1 MSNLNPIRYVG
12 GLVLL
17 GLASCSTSQLAT
29 QGETDNLYFMASDA
43 RVATEF
49 AVKNNTPE
57 NFRNMGEAQSIDID
71 TESFSNRNVNPEYI
85 ARYQRPSQPVEEGS
99 VYFDDSNTQAAT
111 RQGNGNIDAYDNFRG
126 GSGNVTNNFFM
137 NPMMGMGMGFN
148 PMMGFGRFPMMGGFY
163 DPFWGPGM
171 GMGFY
176 DPFWGPG
183 MGMGM
188 MGFRPGFSMG
198 FGMGFGSPFM
208 RTGFGFGNPWMMGGG
223 LGFGNP
229 WMMGGGL
236 GFYDPWMMRGGFF
249 RPGFYNPIIIMP
261 GGEGGRQVVRS
272 ARPNMGSSLATSD
285 PRSRS
290 AATQPGS
297 SRSAARRD
305 AIGSS
310 PTGRQN
316 TAASSRNNFSRSQ
329 NDYYSNPRASAAP
342 ARRNVSSPA
351 VSRPS
356 TATGTRSGYAAPAR
370 VGTSPRAVSAPE
382 MNNRTINSGTNRSG
396 YAAPSRNTSPSYNRS
411 TRSTSPAY
419 NNSRSTSPSINNQRS
434 TAPSRS
440 NTFSAP
446 SRSSSPS
453 FSAPSGGGG
462 SRGGGGGSVGGG
474 RRGN

>member
-17 GLASCSTSQLAT
+17 GLASCNTSQLAT

-57 NFRNMGEAQSIDID
+57 NFRNMGEVQATDVD

-99 VYFDDSNTQAAT
+99 VYFDDTDTQSNV
-111 RQGNGNIDAYDNFRG
+111 RQGSGNVDAYDNFRG

-137 NPMMGMGMGFN
+137 NPMMGMGMGF
-148 PMMGFGRFPMMGGFY
+148 GRFPMGGFY

-171 GMGFY
+171 GMMGMGMY

-188 MGFRPGFSMG
+188 MGFRPGFNMG
-198 FGMGFGSPFM
+198 FGMGFGFGSPFM
-208 RTGFGFGNPWMMGGG
+208 RSGF
-223 LGFGNP
+223 GFGNP

-261 GGEGGRQVVRS
+261 GGEGGRQIVRS
-272 ARPNMGSSLATSD
+272 ARPNLGSSLSPSS

-290 AATQPGS
+290 AATQPSS
-297 SRSAARRD
+297 SRSIARRD

-310 PTGRQN
+310 PTSRQN
-316 TAASSRNNFSRSQ
+316 TTAGSRNNFNRSQ
-329 NDYYSNPRASAAP
+329 NDYYSNPRASATP

-356 TATGTRSGYAAPAR
+356 SATGTRSGYASPGR
-370 VGTSPRAVSAPE
+370 IGTSPRSATSPGV
-382 MNNRTINSGTNRSG
+382 NNRTINSGTNRSG
-396 YAAPSRNTSPSYNRS
+396 YAAPSRSTSPSYNRS
-411 TRSTSPAY
+411 TRSSSPAY
-419 NNSRSTSPSINNQRS
+419 NNNRSSSPSYNNQRS

-440 NTFSAP
+440 TYSAP

-462 SRGGGGGSVGGG
+462 SRGGGGGSVGGV

>member
-17 GLASCSTSQLAT
+17 GLASCNTSQLAT

-57 NFRNMGEAQSIDID
+57 NFRNMDDVQALDLD

-85 ARYQRPSQPVEEGS
+85 AKYQRPSQPVEEGS
-99 VYFDDSNTQAAT
+99 VYFDDSDSQLQT
-111 RQGNGNIDAYDNFRG
+111 RQGNGNVDAYDNFRAG
-126 GSGNVTNNFFM
+126 NGNVTNNFFM
-137 NPMMGMGMGFN
+137 NPMMGLGFNPMMGMGFN
-148 PMMGFGRFPMMGGFY
+148 PMMGMGGFPMGGFY
-163 DPFWGPGM
+163 DPFWGRGM

-188 MGFRPGFSMG
+188 MGFRPGFNMG
-198 FGMGFGSPFM
+198 FGMGFGFGSPFM
-208 RTGFGFGNPWMMGGG
+208 RSSF
-223 LGFGNP
+223 GFGNP

-236 GFYDPWMMRGGFF
+236 GFYDPFMMGMGGFN
-249 RPGFYNPIIIMP
+249 RPGFFNPIIIMP

-272 ARPNMGSSLATSD
+272 ARPNLGSSLASSS

-290 AATQPGS
+290 AATQPS
-297 SRSAARRD
+297 STRSVARRD

-310 PTGRQN
+310 PTSRQN
-316 TAASSRNNFSRSQ
+316 ASSSARNNFSRSQ
-329 NDYYSNPRASAAP
+329 NDYYANPRASATP
-342 ARRNVSSPA
+342 ARRNVNSPA
-351 VSRPS
+351 VTRPS
-356 TATGTRSGYAAPAR
+356 SATGTRSGYAAPAR
-370 VGTSPRAVSAPE
+370 IGTSPRAVSSPGV
-382 MNNRTINSGTNRSG
+382 NNRTINSGNTRSG
-396 YAAPSRNTSPSYNRS
+396 YAAPSRNSSPSYNRDTRTNS
-411 TRSTSPAY
+411 PAYNNTRSTSPTY
-419 NNSRSTSPSINNQRS
+419 NNQRS

-440 NTFSAP
+440 NYSAP

-462 SRGGGGGSVGGG
+462 SRGGGGGSVSGG

>member
-1 MSNLNPIRYVG
+1 MNNLNPIRYVG

-17 GLASCSTSQLAT
+17 GLAASCNTSQLAT

-57 NFRNMGEAQSIDID
+57 NFRNMGELQATDVD

-85 ARYQRPSQPVEEGS
+85 AKYQRPSQPVEEGS
-99 VYFDDSNTQAAT
+99 VYFDDSENQGQT
-111 RQGNGNIDAYDNFRG
+111 RQENGNVDAYDNFRG

-137 NPMMGMGMGFN
+137 NPMMGMGMGFG
-148 PMMGFGRFPMMGGFY
+148 PMMGMGRFY

-171 GMGFY
+171 GMMGMGMY
-176 DPFWGPG
+176 DPFWGR
-183 MGMGM
+183 GMGM
-188 MGFRPGFSMG
+188 MGFRPGFNMG
-198 FGMGFGSPFM
+198 FGMGFGFGSPFM

-223 LGFGNP
+223 
-229 WMMGGGL
+229 MGM
-236 GFYDPWMMRGGFF
+236 GFYDPFMMGMGGFY

-272 ARPNMGSSLATSD
+272 ARPNMGSSLVSGA

-290 AATQPGS
+290 AATQPS
-297 SRSAARRD
+297 SNRSDARRG
-305 AIGSS
+305 AIGTS
-310 PTGRQN
+310 PTSRQN

-329 NDYYSNPRASAAP
+329 NDYYSNPRASATP
-342 ARRNVSSPA
+342 ARRNISSPA
-351 VSRPS
+351 VTRPS
-356 TATGTRSGYAAPAR
+356 SASGTRSGYSAPAR
-370 VGTSPRAVSAPE
+370 IGTSPRTTGAPGI
-382 MNNRTINSGTNRSG
+382 NNRTINTGNTRSG

-411 TRSTSPAY
+411 TRTSSPAY
-419 NNSRSTSPSINNQRS
+419 NNTRSSTPSYNNQR

-440 NTFSAP
+440 TYSAP
-446 SRSSSPS
+446 ARSSSPS
-453 FSAPSGGGG
+453 YSAPSGGGG

>member
-1 MSNLNPIRYVG
+1 MNNLNPIRYIG

-17 GLASCSTSQLAT
+17 GFAACNTSQLAT

-49 AVKNNTPE
+49 AVRNNTPE
-57 NFRNMGEAQSIDID
+57 NFRNMGELQATDVD

-85 ARYQRPSQPVEEGS
+85 AKYQRPSQPVEEGS
-99 VYFDDSNTQAAT
+99 VYFDDSDDQPQT
-111 RQGNGNIDAYDNFRG
+111 RQGAGNVDAYDNFRG

-137 NPMMGMGMGFN
+137 NPMMGMGMGFG
-148 PMMGFGRFPMMGGFY
+148 PMMGMGMGMGRFPMG
-163 DPFWGPGM
+163 
-171 GMGFY
+171 GFY

-188 MGFRPGFSMG
+188 MGMGMYDPFWGSGMGMGMMGFRPGFNMG
-198 FGMGFGSPFM
+198 FGMGFGFGSPFM
-208 RTGFGFGNPWMMGGG
+208 RTGFGFGDPWMMGSR
-223 LGFGNP
+223 
-229 WMMGGGL
+229 MGM
-236 GFYDPWMMRGGFF
+236 GFYDPFMMGMGGFY

-272 ARPNMGSSLATSD
+272 ARPNMGSSLASGA

-290 AATQPGS
+290 AATQPTS
-297 SRSAARRD
+297 TRSDARRG

-310 PTGRQN
+310 PTSRQN
-316 TAASSRNNFSRSQ
+316 TASSSRNNFSRSQ
-329 NDYYSNPRASAAP
+329 NDYYSNPRASATP
-342 ARRNVSSPA
+342 DRRNVNSPA

-356 TATGTRSGYAAPAR
+356 STSGTRSGYSSPAR
-370 VGTSPRAVSAPE
+370 VGTSPRATSAPGI
-382 MNNRTINSGTNRSG
+382 NNRTSNTGNTRSG

-411 TRSTSPAY
+411 TRTSTPAY
-419 NNSRSTSPSINNQRS
+419 NNTRSSTPSYNQRS

-440 NTFSAP
+440 TYSAP
-446 SRSSSPS
+446 TRSSSPS
-453 FSAPSGGGG
+453 FSAPSGGG

>member
-1 MSNLNPIRYVG
+1 MNNLNPIRYVG

-17 GLASCSTSQLAT
+17 GLASCNTSQLAT

-49 AVKNNTPE
+49 AVRNNTPE
-57 NFRNMGEAQSIDID
+57 NFRNMGEIQATDVD

-99 VYFDDSNTQAAT
+99 VYFDDTDNQSQT
-111 RQGNGNIDAYDNFRG
+111 RQGNGNVDAYDNFRG
-126 GSGNVTNNFFM
+126 GGGTVNNNFFM
-137 NPMMGMGMGFN
+137 NPMMGMGMGFG
-148 PMMGFGRFPMMGGFY
+148 PMMGMGFGPMGMGGFY

-171 GMGFY
+171 GFY
-176 DPFWGPG
+176 DPFWGPGMGMGMMGMRG

-208 RTGFGFGNPWMMGGG
+208 RTGFGFGNPWMMG
-223 LGFGNP
+223 
-229 WMMGGGL
+229 MGGM
-236 GFYDPWMMRGGFF
+236 GFYDPWMMGMGGFY
-249 RPGFYNPIIIMP
+249 RPGFGVPIIVMP

-272 ARPNMGSSLATSD
+272 ARPQMGSSLATGS
-285 PRSRS
+285 PRSR
-290 AATQPGS
+290 AGATQPGS
-297 SRSAARRD
+297 TRSEARRG
-305 AIGSS
+305 AVSSS
-310 PTGRQN
+310 PTSRQN

-329 NDYYSNPRASAAP
+329 NDYYSNPRASATP

-351 VSRPS
+351 ISRS
-356 TATGTRSGYAAPAR
+356 NSATTGDRSGYSAPAR
-370 VGTSPRAVSAPE
+370 VGTSPRATAAPG
-382 MNNRTINSGTNRSG
+382 MSNRSINSGNTRSG

-411 TRSTSPAY
+411 TRSTTPAY
-419 NNSRSTSPSINNQRS
+419 NNTRSSSPSYNQRS

-440 NTFSAP
+440 TYSAP
-446 SRSSSPS
+446 ARSSSPS
-453 FSAPSGGGG
+453 FSAPSGGG